1 MDISKISTDLG
12 WTPRQSLAAGL
23 LKTVEWYLEHQ
34 DWVDV
39 IGNKDDYQ
47 DWLNRNYLTRGG
59 EK

>member
-12 WTPRQSLAAGL
+12 WTPRQSLAEGL